1 MSEETAHDTIPA
13 PTDSA
18 GEKKWFIVHT
28 QSGYEKK
35 VKERILKR
43 AGEAGMQDLISNVF
57 IPSETVTELRNGK
70 KVSREERF
78 YPGYVLVE
86 MVMND
91 VTWTLVRR
99 TPGVAGFIGSHATTK
114 EEGRIIPEPL
124 KDEDLKRLFDDKQAA
139 KKKGEMPDTI
149 KIEYEVGEKVR
160 VIDGPFNGLNG
171 VIEHINPD
179 KGKITVRIEIFGR
192 ATPTEIDFMKV
203 KKL

>member
-1 MSEETAHDTIPA
+1 MSEETNTTETLAAAAVTNDR
-13 PTDSA
+13 
-18 GEKKWFIVHT
+18 KWYIVHT
-28 QSGYEKK
+28 QAGYENK
-35 VKERILKR
+35 VRERILKR
-43 AGEAGMQDLISNVF
+43 ADEAGMKDLISNVH
-57 IPSETVTELRNGK
+57 IPSETVTELRNGR

-86 MVMND
+86 MVMSD
-91 VTWTLVRR
+91 VTWTLIRK

-114 EEGRIIPEPL
+114 EEGRVIPTPL
-124 KDEDLKRLFDDKQAA
+124 KDEDVRRLFDDKTP
-139 KKKGEMPDTI
+139 KKKGEMPDTV
-149 KIEYEVGEKVR
+149 KIDYEVGEKVK

-171 VIEHINPD
+171 IIEHINPD